1 MATTMV
7 APGINSVVSDFN
19 ITSPA
24 LSSLA
29 VTIFLVGLA
38 LGPMFL
44 SSMSEVYGRLPLYYT
59 ANIGFV
65 AFIVG
70 NALSLTLAHFM
81 ICRILSGCAGGISL
95 AIGGGTI
102 ADVPKFHRKTLASM
116 PYDMAVQKP
125 GPRTIQAKRNSKV
138 ALGWE
143 DSGISSR

>member
-1 MATTMV
+1 MATTMG
-7 APGINSVVSDFN
+7 ALSIDSVVSNFN
-19 ITSPA
+19 IISSA

-44 SSMSEVYGRLPLYYT
+44 SSMSEIYGRLPLYRA
-59 ANIGFV
+59 ANIGCV

-81 ICRILSGCAGGISL
+81 ICRILSGCAGRIPL

-116 PYDMAVQKP
+116 PYDITVQKP
-125 GPRTIQAKRNSKV
+125 GPRTIQAQCNSKV
-138 ALGWE
+138 ALSGE
-143 DSGISSR
+143 DGGISSR